1 MRKSQL
7 VGLLLTLC
15 FGPFGLLYSS
25 VPAAGCLILI
35 GLAVGLVTFG
45 IGSVIIIPIAMF
57 VSLFTVA
64 SWNSKIEKLERRMR
78 KIESAAAPPAP
89 ALPAPP
95 TKSLKEQ
102 ADPENA
108 DPPPIGSLEEQAEA
122 MRKDLRRK

>member
-25 VPAAGCLILI
+25 VPAAGFLILI

-45 IGSVIIIPIAMF
+45 IGAIITIPIAMF

-64 SWNSKIEKLERRMR
+64 SWNSKIEKLERRIR

-95 TKSLKEQ
+95 TKSMK
-102 ADPENA
+102 
-108 DPPPIGSLEEQAEA
+108 EQAEA